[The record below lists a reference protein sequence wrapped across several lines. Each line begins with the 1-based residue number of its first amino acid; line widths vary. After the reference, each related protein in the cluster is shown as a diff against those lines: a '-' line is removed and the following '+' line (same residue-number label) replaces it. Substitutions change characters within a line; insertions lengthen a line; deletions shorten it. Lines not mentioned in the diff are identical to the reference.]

1 MTNPCPYPSTRPLPQ
16 RAQRHHA
23 RQGMSLIELLT
34 VLLIVG
40 LLAALAWPSY
50 RSQLQRSH
58 RAQATVALLQA
69 QQFMERYY
77 SVQGSYLG
85 AAGQKPSLPAALQS
99 VVVDGQMLY
108 AVQIE
113 QVDAVSYQLRAEP
126 QGAMRSDAC
135 AALTLSHTGLK
146 GRSGMA
152 ATVQECWR

>member
-1 MTNPCPYPSTRPLPQ
+1 MTNPSPYPSTGPLPP
-16 RAQRHHA
+16 RAQRNHA

-58 RAQATVALLQA
+58 RAQAAVALLQA
-69 QQFMERYY
+69 QQFMERYH

-85 AAGQKPSLPAALQS
+85 AAGQKPSLPAGLQS
-99 VVVDGQMLY
+99 VVVDGQTLY

-113 QVDAVSYQLRAEP
+113 RVDAVSYQLRAEP

-146 GRSGMA
+146 GRSGTA

>member
-1 MTNPCPYPSTRPLPQ
+1 MTNPCPYPSTGPLPQ
-16 RAQRHHA
+16 PAQHHDA
-23 RQGMSLIELLT
+23 QQGMSLIELLT

-58 RAQATVALLQA
+58 RAQAAVALLQA
-69 QQFMERYY
+69 QQFMERFY
-77 SVQGSYLG
+77 SVQGSYLS

-99 VVVDGQMLY
+99 VVVDGQTLY

-146 GRSGMA
+146 GRSGTA

>member
-1 MTNPCPYPSTRPLPQ
+1 
-16 RAQRHHA
+16 
-23 RQGMSLIELLT
+23 MSLIELLT

-58 RAQATVALLQA
+58 RAQAAVTLLQA

-77 SVQGSYLG
+77 SVQGSYLI

-99 VVVDGQMLY
+99 VIVDGQTLY

-146 GRSGMA
+146 GRSGTA
-152 ATVQECWR
+152 AVQECWR